1 MEFEWSLEKAK
12 VNSNKH
18 GIDFT
23 EAMTVFNDPQA
34 LTFHDPDHS
43 NEEDRFL
50 VFGFSN
56 RNRLLTVAYT
66 YRVNNIRLISAR
78 RSTAQEK
85 EIYGEL

>member
-1 MEFEWSLEKAK
+1 MEFEWSREKAK
-12 VNSNKH
+12 VNSTKH

-23 EAMTVFNDPQA
+23 EAMTVFNDPLA
-34 LTFHDPDHS
+34 LTFQDPDHS
-43 NEEDRFL
+43 DEEDRFL
-50 VFGFSN
+50 VFGFLN

-66 YRVNNIRLISAR
+66 YRVNNTRLISAR